1 MNFDEKAKDW
11 DKDPKKVERARV
23 FAEEILRFINKENLT
38 KAIEF
43 GSGTGLVSFQ
53 LKERFQA
60 ITLADSSPGMM
71 AVLKEKIVNE
81 NITTMK
87 TFLIDQSNDLNSL
100 KGFDV
105 IYTLLTLH
113 HIKDIDN
120 AFASFN
126 SSLNKGGYVFIGDLI
141 TEDGS
146 FHRNDPEFD
155 GHNGFEREGLKTKL
169 RENGFQPVI
178 DKIFFTI
185 ERESENIM
193 KKYPLFLIAAKK
205 L

>member
-11 DKDPKKVERARV
+11 DKDPKKIERAIV
-23 FAEEILRFINKENLT
+23 FAGEILQFLDKEDLRL
-38 KAIEF
+38 AIEF
-43 GSGTGLVSFQ
+43 GSGTGLVSFE
-53 LKERFQA
+53 LKERFKS

-71 AVLKEKIVNE
+71 EVLKEKIVNE
-81 NITTMK
+81 NITTMNL
-87 TFLIDQSNDLNSL
+87 FLIDQSNDLSSL
-100 KGFDV
+100 KGYDV
-105 IYTLLTLH
+105 LYTLLTLH
-113 HIKDIDN
+113 HIKDLDQ

-141 TEDGS
+141 IEDGS

-155 GHNGFEREGLKTKL
+155 GHKGFDREDIKARL
-169 RENGFQPVI
+169 RENGFEPLV

-185 ERESENIM
+185 ERESENKL
-193 KKYPLFLIAAKK
+193 KKYPLFLIAGKK